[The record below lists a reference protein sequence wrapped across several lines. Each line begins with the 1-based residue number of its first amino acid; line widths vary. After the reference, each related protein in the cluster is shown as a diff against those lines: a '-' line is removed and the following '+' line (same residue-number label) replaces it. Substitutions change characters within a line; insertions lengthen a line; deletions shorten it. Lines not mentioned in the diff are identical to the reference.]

1 MVRRICLILAMA
13 WTICGS
19 TASAQSIPGTDD
31 PRLREAAYSWLEERD
46 ILESIEQIG
55 QIASEGN
62 LSAQMFANRL
72 YRSFSR
78 SDFPQ
83 MARDARL
90 TLFRGGIEPSNRS
103 FSPFHIAQ
111 ESNLWLS
118 AHHDLSSYQSADDW
132 VAAAG
137 TLLAAGMRQQ
147 VVEYLE
153 IALTTFTPINV
164 EVALFAE
171 LLLTP
176 SDNTFADLHYFFF
189 FEQAIIDFSLAPN
202 RAERWESRPWS
213 EERERRFLAPLQDGR
228 WSAIRLTG
236 IMLDLEPELDFPGV
250 DEEWLRRVSDIR
262 RYALFAGENIEPPT
276 RSELAGLG
284 VILLRDAD
292 LSPYLR
298 PFRSVCSAYCGDVLS
313 ECMGAIV
320 LMAHGRS
327 STAAALEPIIA
338 AEDYFNSDRA
348 SDNLLHNLQ
357 IHLENG
363 RGRHMPLP
371 TCLLDAAVHQ

>member
-1 MVRRICLILAMA
+1 MVHRICIIFAMA

-19 TASAQSIPGTDD
+19 TTSAQSIPGADD

-72 YRSFSR
+72 YRSFSHR
-78 SDFPQ
+78 DFPL

-90 TLFRGGIEPSNRS
+90 TLFRGGIEPSNLF
-103 FSPFHIAQ
+103 FSPFHIDRD
-111 ESNLWLS
+111 SNLWLS
-118 AHHDLSSYQSADDW
+118 AHRDLSSYQSADDW
-132 VAAAG
+132 IAAAD

-153 IALTTFTPINV
+153 IALANFTPINM

-171 LLLTP
+171 PLLTP

-189 FEQAIIDFSLAPN
+189 FEQAIIDFALAPN
-202 RAERWESRPWS
+202 RAERWDSRPWS
-213 EERERRFLAPLQDGR
+213 EERERRFLAALQDGR

-236 IMLDLEPELDFPGV
+236 LMLNLDPELDFPGV
-250 DEEWLRRVSDIR
+250 DEEWLRRISDIR
-262 RYALFAGENIEPPT
+262 IFALFAHENIEPPT
-276 RSELAGLG
+276 QSELAGLG
-284 VILLRDAD
+284 EILLRDAD

-313 ECMGAIV
+313 ECMGAFV
-320 LMAHGRS
+320 SMAHGRS

-348 SDNLLHNLQ
+348 GGNLLHNLQ
-357 IHLENG
+357 IQLENG

-371 TCLLDAAVHQ
+371 TCLLDAAAHH